1 MTLHKIA
8 ITVSK
13 VDSRGGDPLTAFPF
27 KGILFDLDG
36 TLINS
41 IAAVDRAWAR
51 WAEAYGL
58 DPEYVTERIH
68 GRRAVDSI
76 AVLAP
81 DVDQEKAFEL
91 IETLEATD
99 TEGVYALSGA
109 NQFLEALGDIPWGIV
124 TSGSLPIAVP
134 RLKAGGIEPPLVFIT
149 AEQVTNGKPHPDP
162 FLEGANQL
170 GIPPK
175 DIIAFED
182 TLAGVHSAHAAG
194 MKVIALSEE
203 AAQAA
208 DGAIPDYRSVRITQ
222 EGDIL
227 LLNLA

>member
-1 MTLHKIA
+1 MT
-8 ITVSK
+8 
-13 VDSRGGDPLTAFPF
+13 FPF
-27 KGILFDLDG
+27 KGLLFDLDG

-51 WAEAYGL
+51 WAVEYGL
-58 DPEYVTERIH
+58 DPEYVTPRIH

-76 AVLAP
+76 AVLKP
-81 DVDQEKAFEL
+81 DVDQAKAFQL
-91 IETLEATD
+91 IEHLEATD
-99 TEGVYALSGA
+99 TEGVYALPGA
-109 NQFLEALGDIPWGIV
+109 AQFLEALGDIPWGIV
-124 TSGSLPIAVP
+124 TSGTLPIAVP
-134 RLKAGGIEPPLVFIT
+134 RLKAGGIEPPLVFVT

-182 TLAGVHSAHAAG
+182 TLAGVQSAHAAG
-194 MKVIALSEE
+194 MKVIALSDE

-208 DGAIPDYRSVRITQ
+208 DARILDYRSIRIEQ
-222 EGDIL
+222 KGINL
-227 LLNLA
+227 LLKLD